1 MNTKYP
7 IKKFVDKINDI
18 SEIPEKISSGIIQTI
33 EYFVNNFGN
42 KNEVLTSFKPDPQKW
57 SCKEILGHLIDSA
70 ANNHQR
76 FVRAQYENSNS
87 LISYEQVEWVKIE
100 KYNERSWKELLLFWQ
115 SYNLHLAH
123 ILSKMPLQYL
133 KLPFIIG
140 SNEPVTLGYIIT
152 DYLGHMQHH
161 IDQIEKKLT

>member
-1 MNTKYP
+1 MKTKYP
-7 IKKFVDKINDI
+7 IKNFVDEINEI
-18 SEIPEKISSGIIQTI
+18 SEIPEKISEGIRNTV
-33 EYFVNNFGN
+33 ENFVNRFQNIN
-42 KNEVLTSFKPDPQKW
+42 DSDASAKTDPQKW

-100 KYNERSWKELLLFWQ
+100 KHNERSWKELLLLWQ

-123 ILSKMPLQYL
+123 IVSKIPLQYL
-133 KLPFIIG
+133 NISFIIG
-140 SNEPVTLGYIIT
+140 SNETVTLGYIIT

>member
-1 MNTKYP
+1 MKTKYP
-7 IKKFVDKINDI
+7 IKNFVDEINEI
-18 SEIPEKISSGIIQTI
+18 SEIPYKISAGIGKTVDH
-33 EYFVNNFGN
+33 FVQKFQNINDSDASA
-42 KNEVLTSFKPDPQKW
+42 KADPQKW

-76 FVRAQYENSNS
+76 FVRAQYENSNT
-87 LISYEQVEWVKIE
+87 LISYEQTEWVKIE
-100 KYNERSWKELLLFWQ
+100 KHNERSWKELLLLWQ

-123 ILSKMPLQYL
+123 IVSKIPLQYL
-133 KLPFIIG
+133 NISFIIG
-140 SNEPVTLGYIIT
+140 SNETVTLGYIIT